1 MNVLLFL
8 KNNFLLF
15 RKNGLFDYFII
26 YSLFLAKNSNII
38 NYLFFIFNLFIS
50 INIIFLIDYYSIKKY
65 KKRNI
70 LLIIY
75 IILEFFSDYLNK
87 FLLKIILFSLLFIFL
102 KSKLLRINLG
112 SLIILTD
119 ILIIPLFNY
128 KKLSYENVII
138 NPYKF
143 IIDLL
148 YFHIFLFYEFKY
160 FISPKD
166 KNKYEYFFNLF
177 FCLIILYR
185 HIKYEINIKII
196 NLLIFITKS
205 FFQKN
210 TLLIIIYWIIILGLY
225 FFLDIIYFS
234 KLDLKLI
241 IKRKFFH
248 FLSFL
253 IYIPGIYFIQKEIFK
268 CIIVIVLYVFI
279 MFEFIKKFP
288 GLKNTNIIIL
298 ISKYLR
304 NNIDKRDDQNF
315 IITHIFLLSGISSS
329 LFYNFNNNLYNY
341 LGILVL
347 GIGDSFCSIFGM
359 FFGRTKIY
367 PPTNRTLEG
376 SLGGYLIT
384 IIMFSLIKNDFINI
398 KEIILFILI
407 FLYEG
412 FTLEIDNF
420 VLPIFSNLL
429 FDLIYN

>member
-1 MNVLLFL
+1 MNILSFL
-8 KNNFLLF
+8 KNNFLYF
-15 RKNGLFDYFII
+15 RKNGLVDYFII
-26 YSLFLAKNSNII
+26 YFLFLAKNSNLI
-38 NYLFFIFNLFIS
+38 NYLFFIFNLLIS

-65 KKRNI
+65 KKRNL

-75 IILEFFSDYLNK
+75 IILEFFSEYLNK
-87 FLLKIILFSLLFIFL
+87 FLLQIILFSFLFVFL
-102 KSKLLRINLG
+102 KSKLIRINLG

-119 ILIIPLFNY
+119 ILIIPLNNY
-128 KKLSYENVII
+128 KQLSNENLII
-138 NPYKF
+138 YPYKL

-160 FISPKD
+160 FISPKN

-177 FCLIILYR
+177 FSLIILYR
-185 HIKYEINIKII
+185 HIKYEININII
-196 NLLIFITKS
+196 NLLIFIIKS

-210 TLLIIIYWIIILGLY
+210 IFLVIIYWIIVLILY
-225 FFLDIIYFS
+225 FFFDYIYFS

-248 FLSFL
+248 FLSIL

-268 CIIVIVLYVFI
+268 CIIIIVLYVFV

-304 NNIDKRDDQNF
+304 YNIDKRDDQNF
-315 IITHIFLLSGISSS
+315 IITHIFLLTGISSS
-329 LFYNFNNNLYNY
+329 LFYNFNNNLYNF

-359 FFGRTKIY
+359 FFGKTKIY

-384 IIMFSLIKNDFINI
+384 IIMFSIIKNNFVNM
-398 KEIILFILI
+398 KEIILFGLI

-429 FDLIYN
+429 FDLKCN